1 MKTMTDADLKVA
13 FEGFWN
19 TMVNTL
25 PEMSLETFIL
35 IRAQTFAAFKAGS
48 SLK

>member
-1 MKTMTDADLKVA
+1 MKTMTDAEMKAA

-19 TMVNTL
+19 TLTNTL

-35 IRAQTFAAFKAGS
+35 IRTQTFAAFKAGHE
-48 SLK
+48 LK